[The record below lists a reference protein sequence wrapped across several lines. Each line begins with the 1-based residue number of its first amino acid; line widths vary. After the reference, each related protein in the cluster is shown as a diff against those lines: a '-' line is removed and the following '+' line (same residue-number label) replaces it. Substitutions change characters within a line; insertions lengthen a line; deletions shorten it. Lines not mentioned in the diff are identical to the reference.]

1 MTDRKPHPCR
11 ILALGTEGAVRMVT
25 YDIVDASYRPR
36 ITQDFTAD
44 EATRIGRF
52 LIACAARQPGS
63 AWWFVPDDGCTEAQT
78 IEKETRP

>member
-1 MTDRKPHPCR
+1 MTDRKPHPCE

-36 ITQDFTAD
+36 ITQDFTAE

-63 AWWFVPDDGCTEAQT
+63 WWFVPGNEDAEAQT